1 MIHHVIQIE
10 FIPFR
15 HPTPLFYSDSSSA
28 SPTMAHHP
36 RYKNN
41 VAHASVQ
48 TSDTMTTN
56 SRSSSEQPPQE
67 KHPWLPIPINENT
80 SRLCQIRPS
89 VVFTTLQQSFL
100 PVFPICNDADE
111 FYPLLANIP

>member
-1 MIHHVIQIE
+1 M
-10 FIPFR
+10 FR
-15 HPTPLFYSDSSSA
+15 QRLLSTDVLPHDSSYSSNA

-36 RYKNN
+36 RYNNN

-56 SRSSSEQPPQE
+56 SRSSSEQPPPPQE

-80 SRLCQIRPS
+80 SRL
-89 VVFTTLQQSFL
+89 
-100 PVFPICNDADE
+100 
-111 FYPLLANIP
+111 